1 MVDSTRVRA
10 TLLHLLE
17 MNTPPGHEG
26 AAADFLEGELRALGF
41 TTWRDSAGAAIGG
54 ETGNVLARLEGSA
67 PDVPA
72 LLLNA
77 HMDTVAPTGDLV
89 IREEDGVLRSSGNTI
104 LGADDKAGVTA
115 ILEGVRAC
123 VTAGFPRPT
132 LEIAFTVS
140 EENGLRGAKHLEYGS
155 LTAKQAYALDSG
167 KPVGGIVV
175 AAPSQDNVKA
185 IIHGVASHAGA
196 APEKGISAIRIA
208 ADAICRMP
216 LGRIDAETTANIGV
230 IHGGEATNIIPD
242 YVECRGEARSR
253 NAAKLQRQT
262 QAMVDAFT
270 QAASAAGGSAEVQ
283 VDRVYSSF
291 TVPEDDPLVARAVAA
306 GRRAG
311 IADPLVRPG
320 GGGSDANIFNRNDI
334 RTVVVGLGYENVHAT
349 NEYVTLADVAL
360 AARVVMEI
368 VRLAGEGA

>member
-1 MVDSTRVRA
+1 M
-10 TLLHLLE
+10 
-17 MNTPPGHEG
+17 
-26 AAADFLEGELRALGF
+26 
-41 TTWRDSAGAAIGG
+41 
-54 ETGNVLARLEGSA
+54 
-67 PDVPA
+67 
-72 LLLNA
+72 
-77 HMDTVAPTGDLV
+77 
-89 IREEDGVLRSSGNTI
+89 
-104 LGADDKAGVTA
+104 
-115 ILEGVRAC
+115 
-123 VTAGFPRPT
+123 TAGFPRPT